1 MNEKASNAAS
11 EYILKKKR
19 FVATKTVST
28 IYPGDTSLYEYFT
41 ADGIA
46 QGLTAQGQE
55 FKLNDREIKILSG
68 SLHYFRSDSFENRI
82 LLWFIIYSSLSGFIP
97 NIGGPG

>member
-1 MNEKASNAAS
+1 MKLAILLLIQFVVSFNVASA
-11 EYILKKKR
+11 
-19 FVATKTVST
+19 
-28 IYPGDTSLYEYFT
+28 GDTSLYEYFT

-55 FKLNDREIKILSG
+55 FKLNDKEIKILSG

-82 LLWFIIYSSLSGFIP
+82 LLWFTIYSSLSGFIP